1 MKLNDKQIE
10 FMSED
15 LCIKLVQILM
25 QEWHYSMKEA
35 LDVLY
40 NSETFERL
48 NDPATGLYY
57 QSAGYVYEYLNNEL
71 KTGKLA

>member
-1 MKLNDKQIE
+1 
-10 FMSED
+10 MSED

-35 LDVLY
+35 LDALY

-57 QSAGYVYEYLNNEL
+57 QSVGYVYEYLNNEL

>member
-1 MKLNDKQIE
+1 MRLNDKQIE

-40 NSETFERL
+40 NSETFEHL

>member
-1 MKLNDKQIE
+1 MHQTCTDIDAR
-10 FMSED
+10 M
-15 LCIKLVQILM
+15 
-25 QEWHYSMKEA
+25 A
-35 LDVLY
+35 LQHERGTDVLY

-57 QSAGYVYEYLNNEL
+57 QSVGYVYEYLNNEL

>member
-35 LDVLY
+35 LTCY
-40 NSETFERL
+40 TTQKRL
-48 NDPATGLYY
+48 NASTILLPDFITKV
-57 QSAGYVYEYLNNEL
+57 SAMC
-71 KTGKLA
+71 TSI